1 LPKVLIADSNC
12 RAMTGGLAELD
23 VDAASVRALI
33 AAIDAR
39 FPGAGEYIDRR
50 MAVAVDGEI
59 YQDPG
64 PLALTPSSEVCLIPR
79 IGGG

>member
-1 LPKVLIADSNC
+1 
-12 RAMTGGLAELD
+12 MTGGLAELD
-23 VDAASVRALI
+23 VEAASVRALI
-33 AAIDAR
+33 AAIDRR

-59 YQDPG
+59 HQDPG
-64 PLALTPSSEVCLIPR
+64 PLTLTPTSEVCLIPR

>member
-1 LPKVLIADSNC
+1 
-12 RAMTGGLAELD
+12 MTGGLAELD

-59 YQDPG
+59 HQDPG
-64 PLALTPSSEVCLIPR
+64 PLALTPASEVCLIPR